1 MSQIQ
6 LRNLTYKYNDTTVLN
21 QIDFTINR
29 GEFIAIIG
37 PSGSGKSS
45 FIECIGLEK
54 KWHAGQYIYQNE
66 EVHHLNKIQKYTL
79 KKKWAYMKQG
89 EGLESQRT
97 AFQNVLEGRRNHV
110 SLIRRILGK
119 PGISE
124 HVLVMDFLQKVGL
137 MDLSERKVHQLSGGE
152 RRRVA
157 IAKATIQEAELML
170 IDEPITGLDR
180 FSSEVIMEDLQRLN
194 QRNRTTIICVLSQI
208 EYAEKYASRII
219 GLHEGQ
225 IKLDVSGRKLTQRE
239 REEMR

>member
-1 MSQIQ
+1 MPQIQ
-6 LRNLTYKYNDTTVLN
+6 VRKLTFKCNESTVLN
-21 QIDFTINR
+21 QIDLDIDK

-45 FIECIGLEK
+45 LVACIGLQN
-54 KWHAGQYIYQNE
+54 KWNAGQFIYNNE
-66 EVHHLNKIQKYTL
+66 EVLQLNPLHKRKL
-79 KKKWAYMKQG
+79 KNTWAYMKQG
-89 EGLESQRT
+89 EGLEPQRT
-97 AFQNVLEGRRNHV
+97 AFQNVLAGRHNHV

-119 PGISE
+119 PGVGE

-137 MDLSERKVHQLSGGE
+137 MHLSERKVHQLSGGE
-152 RRRVA
+152 KRRIA

-194 QRNRTTIICVLSQI
+194 ERNRTTIICVVSQI

-225 IKLDVSGRKLTQRE
+225 IKLDVSGRKLTQKE
-239 REEMR
+239 REEMK